1 MTDTTTVD
9 RGDDFTPTAD
19 DPKDLKLNLEKA
31 ELDEHISKPKES
43 EGASERRSEPV
54 ASPADGSTPVRSAD
68 EGDGTS
74 AVEGKQ
80 DDPEHDKDKERSKVI
95 PRERFDKAQEKAR
108 AREEALQAKIQ
119 DLEKQ
124 TTATKMSAD
133 VAALRGAIED
143 LQDKYEDAVLDGKK
157 GEAKAIRQ
165 ELARLQDVMI
175 EVKTNVSSEAAKRE
189 TIQELKYDAALAKA
203 ESDHPELNPD
213 SDQYDPA
220 LTDEVGVLLE
230 SFVLRGFTRDAALN
244 KAVRY
249 VVGVPAK
256 KDPDNVD
263 AKKVAQEREQMSR
276 KRSADAMAKQPASMT
291 KAGIDSDKAG
301 NKDGKDIDIMRI
313 SQERFAKIDEETLAR
328 LRGDSL

>member
-1 MTDTTTVD
+1 MTDETTVD

-19 DPKDLKLNLEKA
+19 DPKELKLNLEKA
-31 ELDEHISKPKES
+31 ELDEHAAKPKASDGGS
-43 EGASERRSEPV
+43 EGDPSALAESGDRQ
-54 ASPADGSTPVRSAD
+54 ADVRTAE
-68 EGDGTS
+68 EGDGKPNLESKTPD
-74 AVEGKQ
+74 A
-80 DDPEHDKDKERSKVI
+80 DPDKDDKRSKVI

-119 DLEKQ
+119 ELEKQ
-124 TTATKMSAD
+124 TVATRMSAD
-133 VAALRGAIED
+133 VAALRNAIED

-157 GEAKAIRQ
+157 GEAKALRQ

-213 SDQYDPA
+213 SDEYDPA
-220 LTDEVGVLLE
+220 ITDEVGVLLE
-230 SFVLRGFTRDAALN
+230 SFILKGFTRDAALQ

-249 VVGVPAK
+249 VVGVPVK

-263 AKKVAQEREQMSR
+263 AKKVAQEREQMAR
-276 KRSADAMAKQPASMT
+276 KKAADAMVKQPASLT
-291 KAGIDSDKAG
+291 KPGLDSDKAG

>member
-1 MTDTTTVD
+1 MADEQVID

-19 DPKDLKLNLEKA
+19 DPKELKLNLEKA
-31 ELDEHISKPKES
+31 ELDEHISKPKDDEDTS
-43 EGASERRSEPV
+43 DGGSVKV
-54 ASPADGSTPVRSAD
+54 AEPADGSDGVRSAD
-68 EGDGTS
+68 SGDGKTDPES
-74 AVEGKQ
+74 KP

-119 DLEKQ
+119 ELEKQ

-157 GEAKAIRQ
+157 GEAKAIRM

-263 AKKVAQEREQMSR
+263 AKKLAQEREQMSR
-276 KRSADAMAKQPASMT
+276 KKAAEAMGKQPASLT
-291 KAGIDSDKAG
+291 KPGLDSDKAG
-301 NKDGKDIDIMRI
+301 NKEGKDIDIMRI